1 MGLRIRI
8 LAMVILLIVGII
20 AGLGLFVANRIKSIR
35 HANEGV
41 VAQLK
46 AQQDE
51 MVAHLNTQIEQ
62 DRKNITDLQQIIN
75 NLSGQRDNLFISAY
89 QREEV
94 ILGPE
99 DTYEVMDHGNFSPSD
114 IVDRVEVNCKME
126 FTTRTLRLVSP

>member
-35 HANEGV
+35 HTNEGV

-62 DRKNITDLQQIIN
+62 DRKNITDLQ
-75 NLSGQRDNLFISAY
+75 
-89 QREEV
+89 
-94 ILGPE
+94 
-99 DTYEVMDHGNFSPSD
+99 
-114 IVDRVEVNCKME
+114 
-126 FTTRTLRLVSP
+126 